1 MQTETKQHLVEVKNL
16 SVTYNQGKPNEFQSL
31 KNISVRIYP
40 EEFTIIFGPSGCG
53 KSTLLYSISA
63 LQRPTEGEIF
73 LEGASLT
80 GMSKREQSIVRQ
92 FEVGMVFQSFYLIP
106 SLNVLDNVCLP
117 KVFCGES
124 KKERRKEGMKL
135 LERFG
140 ILEQADKYPSQ
151 LSGGQ
156 KQRVAIA
163 RCLINDPKIIL
174 ADEPVGNLDSQSAEN
189 VLGILRD
196 LKDID
201 KKAVVLVTHDPS
213 HLERA
218 DRIFY
223 MKDGLLVKEEVREG
237 NKFTPVAKKES
248 AKEEKSVPREL
259 ELLVRSFQGMP
270 REYISSLLIPF
281 KAQKV
286 LFHLLMDIPEEQI
299 TLAQGFIKEYL
310 FDKEDKNNL
319 FSALDREIE
328 DGGAG
333 LDKRRAQTLS
343 SRLYEM
349 MHLARFIETESP
361 ERGSSLMREY
371 MEKTFSFELD
381 IDKKSVMETLL
392 QKRIMNEIS
401 YEETLSF
408 LDSPLSSGGVGLHK
422 LFARKVAREIEMIML
437 LRY

>member
-1 MQTETKQHLVEVKNL
+1 MQTQTNKHLVEVKNL
-16 SVTYNQGKPNEFQSL
+16 SVIYNQGKPNEFQSL
-31 KNISVRIYP
+31 KDISVRVYP

-53 KSTLLYSISA
+53 KSTLLYSIAA
-63 LQRPTEGEIF
+63 LQRPTEGEVF
-73 LEGASLT
+73 LEGNSLT
-80 GMSKREQSIVRQ
+80 GMTKREQSIIRQ

-124 KKERRKEGMKL
+124 KKERIKEGMKL

-237 NKFTPVAKKES
+237 NKFTPVIKKES
-248 AKEEKSVPREL
+248 EGAEESIPREL

-270 REYISSLLIPF
+270 REYISSLLVPF

-286 LFHLLMDIPEEQI
+286 LSHLLMDIPEEQVA
-299 TLAQGFIKEYL
+299 LAQGFIKEHL
-310 FDKEDKNNL
+310 FDKNDKNGL
-319 FSALDREIE
+319 FSALDRDIE
-328 DGGAG
+328 KGGAG
-333 LDKRRAQTLS
+333 LDKRRAQNLS

-349 MHLARFIETESP
+349 MHLARDIEVKSP
-361 ERGSSLMREY
+361 EEGASLMRIY
-371 MEKTFSFELD
+371 IEKTFSFQLEVD
-381 IDKKSVMETLL
+381 EKTVMETFF
-392 QKRIMNEIS
+392 QKRIANEIS
-401 YEETLSF
+401 YEEALSF
-408 LDSPLSSGGVGLHK
+408 LDRPIASGGVGLHK
-422 LFARKVAREIEMIML
+422 IFARKIAREIEMIML

>member
-1 MQTETKQHLVEVKNL
+1 M
-16 SVTYNQGKPNEFQSL
+16 
-31 KNISVRIYP
+31 I
-40 EEFTIIFGPSGCG
+40 
-53 KSTLLYSISA
+53 
-63 LQRPTEGEIF
+63 
-73 LEGASLT
+73 
-80 GMSKREQSIVRQ
+80 RQ

-124 KKERRKEGMKL
+124 KKERIKEGMKL

-237 NKFTPVAKKES
+237 NKFTPVIKEES
-248 AKEEKSVPREL
+248 EGEEKSIPREL

-270 REYISSLLIPF
+270 REYISSLLVPF

-286 LFHLLMDIPEEQI
+286 LLHLLMDIPEEQV
-299 TLAQGFIKEYL
+299 TLAQGFIKEHL
-310 FDKEDKNNL
+310 FETNDKGGL
-319 FSALDREIE
+319 FSALDRDIE
-328 DGGAG
+328 KGGAG
-333 LDKRRAQTLS
+333 LDKRRAKNLS

-349 MHLARFIETESP
+349 MHLAKDIEVKSP
-361 ERGSSLMREY
+361 EEGASLMRIY
-371 MEKTFSFELD
+371 IEKTFSFQLGVDE
-381 IDKKSVMETLL
+381 KTAMETFF
-392 QKRIMNEIS
+392 QKRIVNEIS
-401 YEETLSF
+401 YEEALSF
-408 LDSPLSSGGVGLHK
+408 LDRPIASGGVGLHK
-422 LFARKVAREIEMIML
+422 IFARKIAREIEMIML